1 MPDPNTLAAWLG
13 PIFSVPFQSFS
24 QLLNSTIKM
33 KCFSTIQRLPIT
45 ADSLLSEVE
54 AGLSGATPHLCA
66 AFISGPTL
74 ETESIHA
81 ISSQLKERWPD
92 IEFFGCYAESLV
104 CNHEEWE
111 GVPAMTLW
119 LASMPGVNIHAYS
132 LQFEQTS
139 EGHAFVGWPSLDA
152 ADWDHTRAL
161 ITLADPFSFPMDAL
175 LERMSEDRPKIPIV
189 GGLASGAEQ
198 PGENRLWL
206 GDEQLRS
213 GAVVIQL
220 SGELHV
226 ETIVSQGCR
235 PIGEPMVITEV
246 ERNAILRLGGRP
258 SLEVLRDLFLT
269 LPTSEQQLLQHGL
282 LMGRFISEYGDR
294 DKKMGD
300 FLVRSVVGI
309 EPDLNAIIVGDYFR
323 PGQSVQFHLRDEAS
337 AHAELTQLLEGQE
350 RPSSPA
356 GGLLF
361 TCNGRGTRLFTTPHH
376 DAAAFAGRYP
386 GLPLAG
392 FFAAGEVGPIG
403 NASYVH
409 GFTASAILF
418 EALSPN
424 SG

>member
-1 MPDPNTLAAWLG
+1 
-13 PIFSVPFQSFS
+13 
-24 QLLNSTIKM
+24 M
-33 KCFSTIQRLPIT
+33 KCHSTLQRLPLSAT
-45 ADSLLSEVE
+45 SLLVEIE
-54 AGLSGATPHLCA
+54 AGLRGAAPDLCA
-66 AFISGPTL
+66 AFVSGSTFEAEPIREL
-74 ETESIHA
+74 SRLL
-81 ISSQLKERWPD
+81 QERWPS
-92 IEFFGCYAESLV
+92 IKIFGCHAESVV

-111 GVPAMTLW
+111 GVPMMTLW
-119 LASMPGVNIHAYS
+119 VASMPGVSIHAYS
-132 LQFEQTS
+132 LQFEQTA
-139 EGHAFVGWPSLDA
+139 EGHAFVGWPPLDDT
-152 ADWDHTRAL
+152 DWDTTRAL
-161 ITLADPFSFPMDAL
+161 ITVADPFSFPMDAL
-175 LERMSEDRPKIPIV
+175 VERMSEDRPQIPIV
-189 GGLASGAEQ
+189 GGLASGADQ

-206 GDEQLRS
+206 GDELLES

-220 SGELHV
+220 GGDLHV

-246 ERNAILRLGGRP
+246 ERNAVLQLGGRP

-282 LMGRFISEYGDR
+282 LLGRFISEYGDR
-294 DKKMGD
+294 DKQMGD

-309 EPDLNAIIVGDYFR
+309 EPDLNAIVVGDYFR

-337 AHAELTQLLEGQE
+337 ADAELSRMLDQQAKAIA
-350 RPSSPA
+350 PA

-376 DAAAFAGRYP
+376 DDAAFAQRFP
-386 GLPLAG
+386 ELPLAG

-418 EALSPN
+418 RPPSLARDSFREAPLR
-424 SG
+424 